1 MKKLIL
7 ITNDDGVFSPGL
19 WAAAEA
25 VMDLG
30 EMLIVAPMHQQTS
43 MGRSF
48 PRSDK
53 MGIIE
58 KVKIRLRDEEFE
70 AFGVHGS
77 PAYAVAHG
85 VLELAD
91 RKPDLCISGINY
103 GENLGL
109 SLTCSGTLGAAFEA
123 NSHGIPAIAVSKQ
136 VDLTLQHASD
146 YASMDWEASKKI
158 TFECASE
165 VLKRGMP
172 NGVSILN
179 INVPDGAIGKR
190 LTKQSGLNYSVFIKP
205 EQRDFQKS
213 YLLKS
218 CLDVEFERT
227 EKNSDIYAFFFDKVI
242 SITPLTWDLSVNV
255 EWDLNKLDSNRKKR
269 KDVKNYEYDK

>member
-30 EMLIVAPMHQQTS
+30 ELLIVAPMHQQTG

-48 PRSDK
+48 PKSEK
-53 MGIIE
+53 LGIIE
-58 KVKIRLRDEEFE
+58 KVKIRLRGQDVE
-70 AFGVHGS
+70 AFGIHGS

-85 VLELAD
+85 VLELAG

-123 NSHGIPAIAVSKQ
+123 NSHGIPAIAVSRQ
-136 VDLTLQHASD
+136 ADLAIQQEIN
-146 YASMDWEASKKI
+146 YANMDWEASKRI

-165 VLKRGMP
+165 VLREGLP
-172 NGVSILN
+172 EGVRILN
-179 INVPDGAIGKR
+179 INVPDGAVEKR
-190 LTKQSGLNYSVFIKP
+190 ITRQSMLNYSVFIKP
-205 EQRDFQKS
+205 EARDFRKS
-213 YLLKS
+213 YKLKTR
-218 CLDVEFERT
+218 LDVEAEKT
-227 EKNSDIYAFFFDKVI
+227 EKNSDIYAFFFDRMI

-255 EWDLNKLDSNRKKR
+255 NWDFRNHDIIS
-269 KDVKNYEYDK
+269 

>member
-30 EMLIVAPMHQQTS
+30 ELLIVAPMNQQTS

-48 PRSDK
+48 PKSDK

-58 KVKIRLRDEEFE
+58 RVKIRLRNEEYE

-85 VLELAD
+85 VLELAG

-109 SLTCSGTLGAAFEA
+109 SITCSGTLGAAFEA
-123 NSHGIPAIAVSKQ
+123 NSHGIPAIAVSRQ
-136 VDLTLQHASD
+136 VDLSLQHESN
-146 YASMDWEASKKI
+146 YANMDWEASKQI
-158 TFECASE
+158 TLESASK
-165 VLKRGMP
+165 VLSRGLP
-172 NGVSILN
+172 EGVSILN
-179 INVPDGAIGKR
+179 INVPDGATEKR
-190 LTKQSGLNYSVFIKP
+190 ITRQSSLNYSVFIKP
-205 EQRDFQKS
+205 EERDFQKRC
-213 YLLKS
+213 LLKS
-218 CLDVEFERT
+218 RLDVEIEKT

-242 SITPLTWDLSVNV
+242 SITPLTWDFSVNV
-255 EWDLNKLDSNRKKR
+255 DWDLNELDSNRKKTEGCQ
-269 KDVKNYEYDK
+269 YL

>member
-30 EMLIVAPMHQQTS
+30 ELLIVAPMEQQTS

-48 PRSDK
+48 PRGDK
-53 MGIIE
+53 LGIIE
-58 KVKIRLRDEEFE
+58 RVNIRLRDEAFE
-70 AFGVHGS
+70 AFGIHGS

-85 VLELAD
+85 VLELAG

-109 SLTCSGTLGAAFEA
+109 SITCSGTLGAAFEA

-136 VDLTLQHASD
+136 ADLAMQHESN
-146 YASMDWEASKKI
+146 YANMDWEASKRI
-158 TFECASE
+158 TNEYASM
-165 VLKRGMP
+165 VLRRGLP
-172 NGVSILN
+172 DSVRTLN
-179 INVPDGAIGKR
+179 INVPDGAIEKR
-190 LTKQSGLNYSVFIKP
+190 VTRQSSLNYSVFIKP
-205 EQRDFQKS
+205 EERDLQKS

-218 CLDVEFERT
+218 RLDVEIDKT

-255 EWDLNKLDSNRKKR
+255 NWDSNGLDSNRKIQ
-269 KDVKNYEYDK
+269 KDVNKQWK